1 MREIKLNQLRKWDIS
16 YEDIYFVV
24 IDLDQTYARVK
35 ELSDTPIIGK
45 YLRQYLEEVS
55 IPIEERLDK

>member
-1 MREIKLNQLRKWDIS
+1 MIKLNQLRKWDMS
-16 YEDIYFVV
+16 YENIYFVV

-35 ELSDTPIIGK
+35 ELNDNTKISK

-55 IPIEERLDK
+55 TSIEED

>member
-1 MREIKLNQLRKWDIS
+1 MIKLNQLRRWDIS
-16 YEDIYFVV
+16 YENIYFVV

-55 IPIEERLDK
+55 IPIEED

>member
-1 MREIKLNQLRKWDIS
+1 MIKLNQLRRWDIS
-16 YEDIYFVV
+16 YENIYFVV

-55 IPIEERLDK
+55 TSIEED

>member
-1 MREIKLNQLRKWDIS
+1 MIKLNQLRKWDLS

-35 ELSDTPIIGK
+35 ELSDSPIICK
-45 YLRQYLEEVS
+45 YLKQYLEEVS
-55 IPIEERLDK
+55 IPIEED

>member
-1 MREIKLNQLRKWDIS
+1 MIKINQLRKWDLS

-35 ELSDTPIIGK
+35 ELNDNTKISK

-55 IPIEERLDK
+55 IPIEEGLDER

>member
-1 MREIKLNQLRKWDIS
+1 MIKLNQLRKWDLS

-55 IPIEERLDK
+55 IPIEGD

>member
-1 MREIKLNQLRKWDIS
+1 MIKLNQLRKWDLS

-55 IPIEERLDK
+55 IPIEEGLDER

>member
-1 MREIKLNQLRKWDIS
+1 MIKLNQLRKWDLS

-55 IPIEERLDK
+55 IPIEED

>member
-1 MREIKLNQLRKWDIS
+1 MIKLNQLRKWDLS

-24 IDLDQTYARVK
+24 IDLDQAYARVK

-55 IPIEERLDK
+55 IPIEED

>member
-1 MREIKLNQLRKWDIS
+1 MIKINQLRKWDLS

-55 IPIEERLDK
+55 IPIEED

>member
-1 MREIKLNQLRKWDIS
+1 MIKLNQLRKWDLS

-24 IDLDQTYARVK
+24 TDLDQTYARVK

-55 IPIEERLDK
+55 IPIEED